1 MLELGTGKENFRGS
15 CNRKNLHNL
24 GESYLFHVK
33 REKKKKRNF
42 FLCKIHKVHANN
54 ICVYFA

>member
-1 MLELGTGKENFRGS
+1 MLELGMGKENFRGS
-15 CNRKNLHNL
+15 CNGKILHNL

-33 REKKKKRNF
+33 REKKKKRKKE
-42 FLCKIHKVHANN
+42 LCN